1 MSIHIG
7 QAIKQKVKELR
18 LKQEEFGKMIN
29 TTKQNVTNIFGNP
42 DINTD
47 RLFKVSVALKYDFFR
62 LFSIEEPLK
71 GMSNSEVESLQSDV
85 KSLQQA
91 VQQKDEKIKVL
102 EELVEANRK
111 VIALLE
117 QEKDNKKSAGKG

>member
-7 QAIKQKVKELR
+7 QSIKQKVKELR

-29 TTKQNVTNIFGNP
+29 TTKQNVTNIFSNP

-62 LFSIEEPLK
+62 LFSTEEPLK
-71 GMSNSEVESLQSDV
+71 GMSNSEVESLQSEV

-91 VQQKDEKIKVL
+91 VQQKDDKIKTL
-102 EELVEANRK
+102 EELIESNRK

-117 QEKDNKKSAGKG
+117 QEKENKKTSGK

>member
-62 LFSIEEPLK
+62 LFSAEEPLK
-71 GMSNSEVESLQSDV
+71 GMSNSEIEALQAEV
-85 KSLQQA
+85 RSLQQA
-91 VQQKDEKIKVL
+91 IQQKDDKIKMQ
-102 EELVEANRK
+102 EEMIEMNK
-111 VIALLE
+111 KYIALLE
-117 QEKDNKKSAGKG
+117 KGEKENLSK

>member
-7 QAIKQKVKELR
+7 QAIRQKVKELR

-29 TTKQNVTNIFGNP
+29 TTKQNVTNIFGNS

-62 LFSIEEPLK
+62 LFSNEEPLK
-71 GMSNSEVESLQSDV
+71 GMSNSEVEALQTEV
-85 KSLQQA
+85 KSLQQS
-91 VQQKDEKIKVL
+91 VQQKDDKIKVL
-102 EELVEANRK
+102 EELIESNRK

-117 QEKDNKKSAGKG
+117 QEKESKKVAGK

>member
-47 RLFKVSVALKYDFFR
+47 RLLKVSVALKYDFFR
-62 LFSIEEPLK
+62 LFSTEEPLK
-71 GMSNSEVESLQSDV
+71 GMSNSEIEALQSEI

-91 VQQKDEKIKVL
+91 IQQKDDKIKVL
-102 EELVEANRK
+102 EDLIDSNKK

-117 QEKDNKKSAGKG
+117 QEKENKKSAIK